1 MPMVNG
7 NLQDAQDKWQ
17 VWFYDWDSGTKVKCV
32 RTTSTGNFGVD
43 MPIGKYK
50 IGVYHP
56 DGQCW
61 ATSPNPFEIKL
72 GTPVAPIT
80 VVAPC
85 VEDKNRDAGACPAGY
100 RDEAEGEEAEE

>member
-1 MPMVNG
+1 MAMVIG
-7 NLQDAQDKWQ
+7 NLQNAQDKWQ
-17 VWFYDWDSGTKVKCV
+17 VWFHDWTTGTKVACV
-32 RTTSTGNFGVD
+32 RTTTSGDFTREL
-43 MPIGKYK
+43 PYGKYK

-56 DGQCW
+56 DGNCW
-61 ATSPNPFEIKL
+61 ASSPKPFDWISSFPL
-72 GTPVAPIT
+72 PLI